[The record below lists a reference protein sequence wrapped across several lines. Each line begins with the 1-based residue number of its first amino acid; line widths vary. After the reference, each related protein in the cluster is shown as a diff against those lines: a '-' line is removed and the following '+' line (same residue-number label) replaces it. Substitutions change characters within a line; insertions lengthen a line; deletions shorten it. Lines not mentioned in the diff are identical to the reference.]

1 MAYCI
6 HCGTHNP
13 DAAKFCSNC
22 GSTIVNN
29 PANSQTTSQKQVQP
43 QTQSNVPLQ
52 VAPKPVTTAPSK
64 IYGNG
69 KFNNPALWGSILVV
83 FGFFLPW
90 FPNYSGYY
98 YNSGSINGTGFVK
111 SFVAALTQLDSNAG
125 GTIGVIFGLL
135 IYLIPVSAG
144 IFLINAI
151 LSPRISGLVRLIRYI
166 PFLVFLLFIALIIIA
181 STSQGSS
188 PNFSGFKIG
197 IYMCILGSIVM
208 LSLRRTN

>member
-22 GSTIVNN
+22 GSTIVNDPV
-29 PANSQTTSQKQVQP
+29 PAQSTIQNQKQP
-43 QTQSNVPLQ
+43 QIRSNVPLQ
-52 VAPKPVTTAPSK
+52 AGSKPVTITPSN
-64 IYGNG
+64 IYANG
-69 KFNNPALWGSILVV
+69 KFSNPALWGSILVV
-83 FGFFLPW
+83 AGFFLPW

-111 SFVAALTQLDSNAG
+111 SFVAALTQLDSDAG
-125 GTIGVIFGLL
+125 RTIGVIFGLL
-135 IYLIPVSAG
+135 IYLIPVCAG

-181 STSQGSS
+181 NTSQGTS

-197 IYMCILGSIVM
+197 IYMCLLGSVIM
-208 LSLRRTN
+208 LSLRRAF

>member
-22 GSTIVNN
+22 GSTIVNSA
-29 PANSQTTSQKQVQP
+29 ANSQSTSQNQKQP

-52 VAPKPVTTAPSK
+52 TASKPVTTTSAK
-64 IYGNG
+64 RYTNGN
-69 KFNNPALWGSILVV
+69 FSNPALWGSILVLS
-83 FGFFLPW
+83 GFFLPW
-90 FPNYSGYY
+90 FPNYSAYY

-111 SFVAALTQLDSNAG
+111 SFVAALTQLDNDAG
-125 GTIGVIFGLL
+125 RTIGAIFGFL
-135 IYLIPVSAG
+135 IYSIPVCAG

-151 LSPRISGLVRLIRYI
+151 LSARINGLVRLIRYI

-181 STSQGSS
+181 STTQGNS

-197 IYMCILGSIVM
+197 IYMCLLGSIVM
-208 LSLRRTN
+208 LSLRRTY